1 MRKGLAVV
9 AEDRNLF
16 RPPLPTIINI
26 RNEGIGYRPKIRSK
40 TENTDWR
47 KDQSPA
53 VVAEDR
59 NPFRPPL
66 LSIQEINMAQKHRHY
81 SLLQT
86 DPIGPKKKNSIGQ
99 QQFC

>member
-1 MRKGLAVV
+1 MK
-9 AEDRNLF
+9 E
-16 RPPLPTIINI
+16 
-26 RNEGIGYRPKIRSK
+26 IGYRPKIRSK

-86 DPIGPKKKNSIGQ
+86 EPIGPKKKE
-99 QQFC
+99 